1 MSLRKLLG
9 KGVDRW
15 KRFTRPRAGYEDR
28 KEIPPVE
35 DPPEEA
41 ETTGGEV
48 AEEDVR
54 VQGGTKSNPKGLLD
68 FEPTRKR
75 TNGEDSTPEGRRK
88 ARGAFGSPN
97 GRKTLRR
104 QRR

>member
-1 MSLRKLLG
+1 MSLRKRLG
-9 KGVDRW
+9 ESVDRW
-15 KRFTRPRAGYEDR
+15 KRFTRPRSGDEDR
-28 KEIPPVE
+28 KIPPVE
-35 DPPEEA
+35 DPPEEV

-48 AEEDVR
+48 AEEDAPEAV
-54 VQGGTKSNPKGLLD
+54 
-68 FEPTRKR
+68 KR
-75 TNGEDSTPEGRRK
+75 IPRPERAILEDSTPEGRRK

>member
-1 MSLRKLLG
+1 MSLRKRLG
-9 KGVDRW
+9 ESVDRW
-15 KRFTRPRAGYEDR
+15 KRFTRPRAGDEDR
-28 KEIPPVE
+28 KIPPVE
-35 DPPEEA
+35 DPPEEV

-48 AEEDVR
+48 AEAV
-54 VQGGTKSNPKGLLD
+54 
-68 FEPTRKR
+68 KR
-75 TNGEDSTPEGRRK
+75 IPRPERAILEDSTPEGRRK

>member
-1 MSLRKLLG
+1 MSLRKRLG
-9 KGVDRW
+9 ESVDRW
-15 KRFTRPRAGYEDR
+15 KRFTRPRAGDVDR

-35 DPPEEA
+35 DPPEEV

-48 AEEDVR
+48 AEEV
-54 VQGGTKSNPKGLLD
+54 
-68 FEPTRKR
+68 KR
-75 TNGEDSTPEGRRK
+75 IPRPERAILEDSTPEGRRK

>member
-1 MSLRKLLG
+1 METIHPASSG
-9 KGVDRW
+9 D
-15 KRFTRPRAGYEDR
+15 EDR

-35 DPPEEA
+35 DPPEEV

-48 AEEDVR
+48 ADEV
-54 VQGGTKSNPKGLLD
+54 
-68 FEPTRKR
+68 KR
-75 TNGEDSTPEGRRK
+75 AILEDSTPEGRRK

>member
-1 MSLRKLLG
+1 MSLRKRLG
-9 KGVDRW
+9 ESVDRW
-15 KRFTRPRAGYEDR
+15 KRFTRPRAGDEDR

-35 DPPEEA
+35 DPPEEV

-48 AEEDVR
+48 ADEDAPEEV
-54 VQGGTKSNPKGLLD
+54 
-68 FEPTRKR
+68 KR
-75 TNGEDSTPEGRRK
+75 IPRPERAILEDSTPEGRRK